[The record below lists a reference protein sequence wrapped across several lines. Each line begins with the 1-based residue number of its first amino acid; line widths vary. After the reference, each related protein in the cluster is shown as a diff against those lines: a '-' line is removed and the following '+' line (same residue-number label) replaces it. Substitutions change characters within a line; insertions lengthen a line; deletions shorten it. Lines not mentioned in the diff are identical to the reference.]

1 MVNLFAPNSFG
12 GHYTID
18 EFHTSMESIFAI
30 LKENGIDG
38 ISGGHLYF
46 TAFKGKRRVELR
58 DPRNKYA
65 IVGHLKINEPFV
77 TSYRST
83 NEHVEVLDDDE
94 GQM

>member
-1 MVNLFAPNSFG
+1 MKVSFG

-58 DPRNKYA
+58 DPRNRYA

-77 TSYRST
+77 ATYRSHS
-83 NEHVEVLDDDE
+83 EHVDILNDDGE
-94 GQM
+94 KM